1 MSDAN
6 AEKEGYSG
14 FERFLFFLT
23 PILFTAVLL
32 GVLLFLFNGDL
43 RDSALKAGNKI
54 PVLSSLLPEPS
65 KPESTEVSEEDLSVS
80 NAKKK
85 IDELN
90 AQLVSAQ
97 SELQQE
103 KDKSAQNEQTIAQL
117 QTQIESL
124 NKQIQ
129 DKTLTS
135 EQYDS
140 KITGLADMY
149 GKMVPGK
156 AAPIL
161 ESMTLE
167 EASLVLGAM
176 TDTQRGRILE
186 KMTPAVAAEVTTR
199 LKDANSVEDQEIAAL
214 QSRIKELESVNS
226 DTSILDTSALSNT
239 FSSMQPASAAAIL
252 FEMSQTN
259 QAKTLRILGALPDAS
274 RSQVLAAMASL
285 DDDNAKKKTADLV
298 SKLMPANP

>member
-6 AEKEGYSG
+6 VEKEGYSG

-32 GVLLFLFNGDL
+32 GVLLLAFNGDL
-43 RDSALKAGNKI
+43 RDSALKVGNKI
-54 PVLSSLLPEPS
+54 PGLSAILPEPS
-65 KPESTEVSEEDLSVS
+65 KPDAAAVSEEELTVS

-90 AQLVSAQ
+90 AQVVNGQTA
-97 SELQQE
+97 LQQE
-103 KDKSAQNEQTIAQL
+103 KDKNTQNEKTITELKSQL
-117 QTQIESL
+117 DSL
-124 NKQIQ
+124 TKQSQEQSI
-129 DKTLTS
+129 TS

-140 KITGLADMY
+140 KISGLADMY
-149 GKMVPGK
+149 GKMTPGK

-167 EASLVLGAM
+167 EASLVLGSM

-186 KMTPAVAAEVTTR
+186 KMTPKVAAEVTTR
-199 LKDANSVEDQEIAAL
+199 LKDADSVENQELAAL

-226 DTSILDTSALSNT
+226 DTSILDTSELKNT

-252 FEMSQTN
+252 LEMSQSN
-259 QAKTLRILGALPDAS
+259 QSKTLRILGALTDSS
-274 RSQVLAAMASL
+274 RSQVLAAMANL
-285 DDDNAKKKTADLV
+285 DDKDAKKKTADLV